1 MQDYKPRKRRKDAG
15 KKRVNSQYRVFS
27 FKLDVERHVDVI
39 DQIDKFVEQTDDRGK
54 HRPLHDL
61 IVAAM
66 RGKPVEITPLLT
78 QDDVVDLV
86 EYFNDQIVRLD
97 ATINK
102 LNELGV
108 KPKPKGKEA
117 QPAINQNYLANLG
130 KALHGGS
137 E

>member
-15 KKRVNSQYRVFS
+15 QKRVTSQHETFS
-27 FKLDVERHVDVI
+27 FKLDIERHADVI
-39 DQIDKFVEQTDDRGK
+39 EQIKQFTNQRDDRGK
-54 HRPLHDL
+54 TRPLHDL

-66 RGKPVEITPLLT
+66 RGKPVEVTPLLT

-97 ATINK
+97 ATINR

-108 KPKPKGKEA
+108 KAPQKGKEK
-117 QPAINQNYLANLG
+117 QPAISQSYLANLG
-130 KALHGGS
+130 KALHGGG

>member
-1 MQDYKPRKRRKDAG
+1 MQEYKPRKRRKDAG
-15 KKRVNSQYRVFS
+15 KKRVDSQYRVFS
-27 FKLDVERHVDVI
+27 FKLDIERHADVI
-39 DQIDKFVEQTDDRGK
+39 DQIDKFIGQKDDRGK

-108 KPKPKGKEA
+108 RPTPKGKEK
-117 QPAINQNYLANLG
+117 QPNINQGYLANLG
-130 KALHGGS
+130 KALHGGG